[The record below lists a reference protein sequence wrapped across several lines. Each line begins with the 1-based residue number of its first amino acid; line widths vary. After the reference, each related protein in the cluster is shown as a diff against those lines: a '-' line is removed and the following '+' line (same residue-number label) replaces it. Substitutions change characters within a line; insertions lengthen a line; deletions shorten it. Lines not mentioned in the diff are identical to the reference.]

1 MNNQDLIALS
11 IYKTKDYDKFS
22 IDDKYNRDVNENIV
36 KKIKAS
42 IKDCG
47 DKGHVFPIVVDDK
60 FRIIDGQHRFK
71 SRKEMGLSIYYIQ
84 DIELDSESLGIIND
98 AVGKWKVG
106 DFEKITKEKE
116 IVKAMRAFQ
125 KDLPKEITMSIIG
138 KWIGV
143 NNKKMITSSDIKTE
157 EAKAI
162 LNQIKPY
169 INFLL
174 KALDYHNLSSTI
186 GGNKAKDEKTLRVFL
201 LGTVVKK
208 LAKKRV
214 LIANLPLNYTFN
226 DFVEYLVKNKI
237 I

>member
-1 MNNQDLIALS
+1 MINQDLVALS

-60 FRIIDGQHRFK
+60 FRIIDGQHRFRA
-71 SRKEMGLSIYYIQ
+71 RKEMNLSIYYIQ
-84 DIELDSESLGIIND
+84 DIELDSTSLGIIND
-98 AVGKWKVG
+98 AVGKWKAG
-106 DFEKITKEKE
+106 DFEKVAKEKE
-116 IVKAMRAFQ
+116 IVKAMQDFR
-125 KDLPKEITMSIIG
+125 KDLPKEISMRTVG
-138 KWIGV
+138 KWV
-143 NNKKMITSSDIKTE
+143 NLSNKSMITANDVKSENVINM
-157 EAKAI
+157 

-169 INFLL
+169 IKFMI
-174 KALDYHNLSSTI
+174 KSLDYTSFDLIGKLNLSDKVLTV
-186 GGNKAKDEKTLRVFL
+186 GK
-201 LGTVVKK
+201 LGTIAKK
-208 LAKKRV
+208 LANKRA
-214 LIANLPLNYTFN
+214 LISELPINYKFN